1 MVLPRN
7 RRRRSS
13 KKSGGGDLSRDDP
26 RGDVFPNPNRGL
38 DLNDEGVPA
47 TFNYYADVFYG
58 TTYETEFQSYY
69 EASADAANETEVP
82 PENIQKV
89 AGDITP
95 PQPDTLREERFLE
108 EFERKL
114 SEQPTP
120 PMPPSLRPR
129 PQADEPGQLEIAS
142 WLPAPVREA
151 VIKRAAMEA
160 YYFLFDKKYRRAD
173 GESFQVRADPAAAA
187 AREAACRQRAGRESR
202 PRHAQHGHDGRV
214 RRAAELRRL
223 SAGRYAVHAR
233 LTAGRQ
239 RGAGR
244 ADRHRPQRR
253 STSPLPRCDAG
264 STSMTRSMSSAAPIR
279 SSPTTSLRC
288 RAAVWRM
295 SRRATGAT
303 GATRLRTTLPAAP
316 SGNIWPK
323 RSAWSAHE
331 LRNCR
336 QDSRGAS
343 RRDAHRRAPGRP
355 GRGGAIDR

>member
-1 MVLPRN
+1 M
-7 RRRRSS
+7 
-13 KKSGGGDLSRDDP
+13 KKRCAVVFIHGLAKKPAPEKLEEIWRWGLSRDDP

-120 PMPPSLRPR
+120 PTPPSLRPR

-173 GESFQVRADPAAAA
+173 GETFQVRAVLRQRLLEKLHDASEQAEKVVLVTHSMGTMVAYDVLRNCADCPPVDTLFTLGSPLGVKEVQDELIATGRNTVDFPAAT
-187 AREAACRQRAGRESR
+187 
-202 PRHAQHGHDGRV
+202 
-214 RRAAELRRL
+214 LRRWINVYDPL
-223 SAGRYAVHAR
+223 DVVCGADPILANDFAAVSGRSVEDVKESNW
-233 LTAGRQ
+233 GNW
-239 RGAGR
+239 
-244 ADRHRPQRR
+244 RH
-253 STSPLPRCDAG
+253 TITHYFAG
-264 STSMTRSMSSAAPIR
+264 STFRKHLAEVLGVAR
-279 SSPTTSLRC
+279 
-288 RAAVWRM
+288 V
-295 SRRATGAT
+295 
-303 GATRLRTTLPAAP
+303 
-316 SGNIWPK
+316 
-323 RSAWSAHE
+323 
-331 LRNCR
+331 
-336 QDSRGAS
+336 
-343 RRDAHRRAPGRP
+343 
-355 GRGGAIDR
+355 